1 MRAELR
7 LLRQPFFFL
16 LFYFFPI
23 TLHIF
28 RTRHLKAHSSNGKQN
43 VTSKV
48 KWRCFKLH
56 RHISVQFSEFHL
68 GEFSRVQKKAKNQ
81 RCLLLTLPLKAK
93 LGNFRSYQNAPQ
105 NALQNVCCHA
115 TFTLGQ
121 LSSLLH
127 DLPSWLGQRERGLQ
141 AQNKYWPASA
151 ARNRRFFWNLITSVR
166 LIQVGNNRN
175 DHFRYFLGVRVLLIE
190 VSA

>member
-1 MRAELR
+1 MGCIRKIKQQHGLDGLMRENSECGKQCRSESMRAELR

-115 TFTLGQ
+115 TFTL
-121 LSSLLH
+121 
-127 DLPSWLGQRERGLQ
+127 
-141 AQNKYWPASA
+141 SA
-151 ARNRRFFWNLITSVR
+151 AVVVSYCMIFPVGSDNAKEGYRLRTSIGR
-166 LIQVGNNRN
+166 PAPRGI
-175 DHFRYFLGVRVLLIE
+175 GVFSGI
-190 VSA
+190 

>member
-48 KWRCFKLH
+48 KCRCFKLH

-93 LGNFRSYQNAPQ
+93 LGNIRSYQNAPQ

-115 TFTLGQ
+115 TCTLGQ
-121 LSSLLH
+121 GMIFPAGSDNAKEGYRLRTSIGR
-127 DLPSWLGQRERGLQ
+127 PAPRG
-141 AQNKYWPASA
+141 
-151 ARNRRFFWNLITSVR
+151 T
-166 LIQVGNNRN
+166 
-175 DHFRYFLGVRVLLIE
+175 GVFSGI
-190 VSA
+190 